1 MPQLAISRRTRS
13 TAFSDR
19 VAASGVSAYTVY
31 NHMLLPACFVSL
43 EEDYRHLK
51 SAVQIWDVACERQVE
66 ITGPDAFHLIQLM
79 TPRDLSRQQIGQCS
93 YAPICDDA
101 GRILND
107 PVVLK
112 LSEDRFWVS
121 IADSDIL
128 LFAKGLAIG
137 MGLAVTVHEPD
148 VSPLAVQG
156 PQADLLMERA
166 FGHAVHRIGFFRF
179 ARLAF
184 AGMSLI
190 VARSGYS
197 GQGGFEIYL
206 EGADNGATLWD
217 GLMAAGEGLDV
228 RAGGPNLIE
237 RIEAGLLSYGNDMT
251 RAHSPYE
258 AGLGRYCQ
266 PERVHCVAS
275 DALIAEAQTGPAR
288 QIRFLEIHGAPL
300 PPLADGARLTHGGQ
314 MAGFATSGAY
324 SPDFGVNIA
333 VAMVERAF
341 WNEGTSLDILLPTG
355 ARKAYVSG
363 QPIKLTRANRAP
375 IPLMPA

>member
-13 TAFSDR
+13 TPFSDR

-31 NHMLLPACFVSL
+31 NRMLLPARFMTL
-43 EEDYRHLK
+43 EDDYHHLK

-66 ITGPDAFHLIQLM
+66 IAGPDAGRLVQLM
-79 TPRDLSRQQIGQCS
+79 TPRDLSRQKTGQCF

-112 LSEDRFWVS
+112 LAEDRYWVS

-128 LFAKGLAIG
+128 LYAKGLAIG
-137 MGLAVTVHEPD
+137 MGLDLRVFEPD

-156 PQADLLMERA
+156 PLADILMERV
-166 FGHAVHRIGFFRF
+166 FGAAIHRIGFFKF
-179 ARLAF
+179 ARLPF
-184 AGMSLI
+184 ADLSLI

-206 EGADNGATLWD
+206 EGSANGPALWD
-217 GLMAAGEGLDV
+217 ALMEAGADLDV

-237 RIEAGLLSYGNDMT
+237 RIETGLLSYGNDMT
-251 RAHSPYE
+251 SAHSPYE

-266 PERVHCVAS
+266 PDAVDCVGRA
-275 DALIAEAQTGPAR
+275 ALLAEAEAGPAR
-288 QIRFLEIHGAPL
+288 QVRFLVIDGP
-300 PPLADGARLTHGGQ
+300 PMNPLADAAPLTRAGATCG
-314 MAGFATSGAY
+314 AATSGTYA
-324 SPDFGVNIA
+324 PDYGVNIA
-333 VAMVERAF
+333 VAMVDRAH
-341 WNEGTSLDILLPTG
+341 WDAGTLLDIHLGDGTRRAEVFCQPVKTSHAHSLP
-355 ARKAYVSG
+355 A
-363 QPIKLTRANRAP
+363 
-375 IPLMPA
+375 PLMMA